1 MKILSDCLAN
11 KLTSPSLQPK
21 PIRATIILLF
31 FLAFCSKAALSSI
44 EEIHLPPGFKIDVFA
59 SDLGTPRFMA
69 FSPDGVLFATIINGG
84 KVVALPDK
92 NKDGKA
98 DRVITFISGL
108 NRPHGIAFY
117 RDYLY
122 IGETDEIVRFK
133 YNGFDSPPGKK
144 EVIVPN
150 LPIGG
155 HFTRTVRFGPDGKM
169 YVSIG
174 SSCNICEEKDKRRAA
189 ILQFNPDGTG
199 GRIFAKGLRNAVG
212 FTWRPGTEEMWA
224 TDNGRDWLGDNL
236 PPEEID
242 IVKEGNHRDWGSNQ
256 EGGYLGNNYGWPYCY
271 GDRIPDPRYNNA
283 DFCKSTTPPAFQM
296 QAHSAPLG
304 LTFYTGKLFPPQYR
318 GDLFV
323 AFHGSWNRSV
333 PTGYKVVRIKIK
345 NGKPEGIEDF
355 ATGWLKGSRAWGRP
369 VDVVVGPNGGL
380 YVSDDMGGVVYRITW
395 SK

>member
-1 MKILSDCLAN
+1 M
-11 KLTSPSLQPK
+11 
-21 PIRATIILLF
+21 
-31 FLAFCSKAALSSI
+31 
-44 EEIHLPPGFKIDVFA
+44 
-59 SDLGTPRFMA
+59 
-69 FSPDGVLFATIINGG
+69 FATIINSG

-92 NKDGKA
+92 NRDGKA
-98 DRVITFISGL
+98 DGVITFIKGL
-108 NRPHGIAFY
+108 NRPHSIAFY

-150 LPIGG
+150 LPTGG
-155 HFTRTVRFGPDGKM
+155 HFTRTVGFGPDGKM

-199 GRIFAKGLRNAVG
+199 GKIFAKGLRNAVG

-242 IVKEGNHRDWGSNQ
+242 IIKEGNH
-256 EGGYLGNNYGWPYCY
+256 YGWPYCY
-271 GDRIPDPRYNNA
+271 GDRIPDPKYNKA
-283 DFCKSTTPPAFQM
+283 DFCKNTTPPVFQM

-333 PTGYKVVRIKIK
+333 PTGYKVVLIKIK

-380 YVSDDMGGVVYRITW
+380 YVSDDMGGIVYRITW